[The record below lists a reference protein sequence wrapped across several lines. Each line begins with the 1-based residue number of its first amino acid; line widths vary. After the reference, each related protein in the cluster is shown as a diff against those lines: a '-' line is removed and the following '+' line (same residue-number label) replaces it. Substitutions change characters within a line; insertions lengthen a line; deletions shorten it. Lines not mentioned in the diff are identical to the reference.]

1 MSSSTPASTMRST
14 ARGGVSS
21 IALDADGRHDGRRR
35 VVCGVAGLLLFLALW
50 KAAEALAWAPQ
61 GTLPD
66 PLALPAALMDEWRS
80 GRLLPAMLSSLVHY
94 AWGLAIGTGLGFAV
108 GLLAATVRWFD
119 FLHAYLARVLRPIPP
134 LAWVVFAIAWFK
146 VSHAGAAFVIS
157 IGVFWVNYFATYAAI
172 RNVDWRLYELAAAFG
187 QGEYWRRAW
196 KVTLPAASPGILA
209 GVRTGIGQAWM
220 TLIAAE
226 LLGVPGMGQEMNA
239 AAGVGAYEV
248 VVIYMLAISA
258 VYASSDLVFGIVEG
272 WLLRWRPSSA

>member
-1 MSSSTPASTMRST
+1 MSST
-14 ARGGVSS
+14 V
-21 IALDADGRHDGRRR
+21 LDAVSGNGGSGR
-35 VVCGVAGLLLFLALW
+35 VVLGITGVLLFLTLW
-50 KAAEALAWAPQ
+50 KAAEALAWTSH

-66 PLALPAALMDEWRS
+66 PLALPAALFDEWHS

-94 AWGLAIGTGLGFAV
+94 AWGLAIGTGLGFVV

-146 VSHAGAAFVIS
+146 VSHAGAAFVIA

-172 RNVDWRLYELAAAFG
+172 RNVDPKLFELAAAFG
-187 QGEYWRRAW
+187 QGDYWRRAW

-239 AAGVGAYEV
+239 AAGVGAYEA

-258 VYASSDLVFGIVEG
+258 VYASSDLVFGLVEK